1 MKVVCRG
8 YSHLRIEDASIRLD
22 NADCLIERRQS
33 IWSPLA
39 VSDHSRQIEFQ
50 ILRLK
55 LRSKIVADAFALAS
69 RNLYIVPR
77 GRQVTNDL
85 WALLRK
91 RIGPKTASNEDDA
104 DGFWLFVGKGE

>member
-1 MKVVCRG
+1 MVGWG

-33 IWSPLA
+33 MWSPLA
-39 VSDHSRQIEFQ
+39 VGDHGRQIEPQ

-55 LRSKIVADAFALAS
+55 VRSKIVADAFALAS
-69 RNLYIVPR
+69 RNLHIVPR
-77 GRQVTNDL
+77 GGQVTNDL

-91 RIGPKTASNEDDA
+91 GVGPKIASNEDDA
-104 DGFWLFVGKGE
+104 DGFRLFVGKGE